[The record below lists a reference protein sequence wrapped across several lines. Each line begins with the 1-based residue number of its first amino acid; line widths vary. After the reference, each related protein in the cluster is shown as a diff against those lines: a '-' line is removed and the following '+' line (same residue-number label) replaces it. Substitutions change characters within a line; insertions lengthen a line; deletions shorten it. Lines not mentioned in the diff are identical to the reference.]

1 MSLRELNVKASYDSD
16 EDDILNDFYIPAL
29 SQATTYKRLA
39 GYFNSNSFAIA
50 AKGIAKFICNGG
62 KMQLI
67 TNIILSREDYEKI
80 KEVTESKI
88 IEEAERVFIED
99 VDTIKDELIKDHVRM
114 LGWLLKN
121 KRLEIKVAVVKDGD
135 GIQHQKTGILE
146 DKDGNII
153 SFSGSD
159 NETQSGWIYN
169 IENFHVFCNWKDGE
183 TSHMRKDL
191 ERFDKFWN
199 DLAKRTKVFSI
210 SEAVEKELIKIAP
223 KDAREFEDLRRK
235 VDSKLTSITK
245 RESTEETSD
254 LWLHQNEAKKTF
266 FEMKNGIL
274 QMATGT
280 GKTRVSIGILNSLF
294 EHNNI
299 DSAIVTTYGTDLL
312 DQWYLELIERSS
324 NKFIVYRDYE
334 NHHEIL
340 DYLLNRNKSVLLV
353 SWQNLHKVLEQ
364 IESFERM
371 LIIIDEIHGF
381 GSEEL
386 RNKLGGKIKKIKYR
400 LGLSATPERE
410 YDEEGNKFIE
420 EEVGKVI
427 FDFVI
432 VDAIERGILCEFNYI
447 PLHFRLSDED
457 KKAIKKVYRRYAARI
472 KNGIL
477 ENEAKRYLYIEI
489 AKVRKLSKNKI
500 PVFVNF
506 LMSNQNILVNCIIF
520 VEDMKYGKFVQD
532 IIVNYNQNYHTYYS
546 NDEKKNLSKFAS
558 GEFSILIT
566 CKRISQGIDIRSIKN
581 VILFSASRAK
591 LETIQRIGR
600 CLRIDPENPS
610 KVANVVDFIT
620 TNEKGADSDDDEDYE
635 NTDEARERWLIN
647 TSKTRR
653 LKHEG

>member
-1 MSLRELNVKASYDSD
+1 
-16 EDDILNDFYIPAL
+16 
-29 SQATTYKRLA
+29 
-39 GYFNSNSFAIA
+39 
-50 AKGIAKFICNGG
+50 
-62 KMQLI
+62 
-67 TNIILSREDYEKI
+67 
-80 KEVTESKI
+80 
-88 IEEAERVFIED
+88 
-99 VDTIKDELIKDHVRM
+99 
-114 LGWLLKN
+114 
-121 KRLEIKVAVVKDGD
+121 
-135 GIQHQKTGILE
+135 
-146 DKDGNII
+146 
-153 SFSGSD
+153 
-159 NETQSGWIYN
+159 
-169 IENFHVFCNWKDGE
+169 
-183 TSHMRKDL
+183 
-191 ERFDKFWN
+191 
-199 DLAKRTKVFSI
+199 
-210 SEAVEKELIKIAP
+210 
-223 KDAREFEDLRRK
+223 
-235 VDSKLTSITK
+235 
-245 RESTEETSD
+245 
-254 LWLHQNEAKKTF
+254 
-266 FEMKNGIL
+266 
-274 QMATGT
+274 
-280 GKTRVSIGILNSLF
+280 
-294 EHNNI
+294 
-299 DSAIVTTYGTDLL
+299 
-312 DQWYLELIERSS
+312 
-324 NKFIVYRDYE
+324 
-334 NHHEIL
+334 
-340 DYLLNRNKSVLLV
+340 
-353 SWQNLHKVLEQ
+353 
-364 IESFERM
+364 
-371 LIIIDEIHGF
+371 
-381 GSEEL
+381 
-386 RNKLGGKIKKIKYR
+386 
-400 LGLSATPERE
+400 
-410 YDEEGNKFIE
+410 
-420 EEVGKVI
+420 VGKVI
-427 FDFVI
+427 FDFGI